1 MGDERRRFTRVPFR
15 VKTQLE
21 IAGQY
26 HTVARTY
33 NLSIGGCLLTV
44 DVEADIDMPC
54 CVKFLLSETDDSV
67 NIQVDGKVIRND
79 DGMIAVKFIQIDLES
94 LFHLRNIIRYN
105 ALDSVEAE
113 IEKHPGLV

>member
-44 DVEADIDMPC
+44 DVA
-54 CVKFLLSETDDSV
+54 
-67 NIQVDGKVIRND
+67 
-79 DGMIAVKFIQIDLES
+79 
-94 LFHLRNIIRYN
+94 
-105 ALDSVEAE
+105 
-113 IEKHPGLV
+113 